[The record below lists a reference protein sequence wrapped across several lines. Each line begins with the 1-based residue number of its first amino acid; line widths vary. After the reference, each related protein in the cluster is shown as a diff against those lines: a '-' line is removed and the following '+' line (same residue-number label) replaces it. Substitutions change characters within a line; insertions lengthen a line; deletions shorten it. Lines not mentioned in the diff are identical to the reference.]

1 MDLAFTAALEMR
13 ADLIFMITDGTPS
26 IRQGRSQSDENRWRQ
41 RVERYEEA
49 RARYEASQRGQ
60 REMARY
66 EEQRAAWRAERDRII
81 AEREA
86 RGLPPVV
93 REGGSRG
100 APSRP
105 GPSRP
110 SRPTSY
116 YDLDELVRFVR
127 RQARVLYESSGNDLP
142 SVNVVGYSPNARGTA
157 IIEELADIFPD
168 GSSRVIGAFD
178 AATTH

>member
-1 MDLAFTAALEMR
+1 M
-13 ADLIFMITDGTPS
+13 
-26 IRQGRSQSDENRWRQ
+26 
-41 RVERYEEA
+41 
-49 RARYEASQRGQ
+49 
-60 REMARY
+60 
-66 EEQRAAWRAERDRII
+66 I

-116 YDLDELVRFVR
+116 YELDDLVRFVR
-127 RQARVLYESSGNDLP
+127 RQARLLYESEGSNLP
-142 SVNVVGYSPNARGTA
+142 SINVVGYSPNAKGQA
-157 IIEELADIFPD
+157 VIEELADTFPD
-168 GSSRVIGAFD
+168 GNARVIGGFD
-178 AATTH
+178 ATVTN